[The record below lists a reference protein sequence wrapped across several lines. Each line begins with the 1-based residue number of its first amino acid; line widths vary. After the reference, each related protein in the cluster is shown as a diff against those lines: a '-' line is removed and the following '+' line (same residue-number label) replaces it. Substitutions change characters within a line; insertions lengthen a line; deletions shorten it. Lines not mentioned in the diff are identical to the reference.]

1 MVCVINYG
9 CVIIDIL
16 VFDKD
21 GNIDDISVGYDKI
34 EGKFFCVCFFFFE
47 MWELKGG
54 RFVIDL
60 LR

>member
-21 GNIDDISVGYDKI
+21 GNIDDISIGYDKI
-34 EGKFFCVCFFFFE
+34 EGKYVCLFVYFFVFDCFC
-47 MWELKGG
+47 L
-54 RFVIDL
+54 
-60 LR
+60 